1 MPGYR
6 LTAWLRQ
13 LVTLAAVAGV
23 LSLAACGG
31 GSGSPSSMGST
42 NAVALAVLPAAPTVY
57 SGTPDT
63 LTVSGGRGP
72 YSVFSSDQSILTVPT
87 ATDGSFTITPGTVAA
102 DTTVQVTV
110 RDSAGTIVTVPV
122 VVKAALLV
130 NSLTLKADDFHTPEC
145 PNDRILS
152 TSPTDAIGSTWIC
165 SGQTGT
171 VGVRIQNTLGGAF
184 SGRPIE
190 FDVIQGDFQI
200 FTNAAGAPDTFAL
213 TYTVPTDQNGNAVVR
228 IRANPAASQQLVI
241 VQAKDLTSGNFVR
254 GIFVIYQ
261 FLPNGANQLQIVPST
276 LTITGPDNQ
285 TCSSNVSTT
294 FYVFGGKPPYTVS
307 NPAPQFV
314 RLAQSF
320 IPASGG
326 GFTLTTLGGCVSPLT
341 IAVSDSAGHTAT
353 ATLNNNVG
361 TQPPSTAT
369 TPNAIVV
376 TPTTIPNLACGANT
390 NIVATGG
397 GTITQQGTTQTIKP
411 ATSFFVS
418 SSLPNS
424 VTALPP
430 TAAAGSAITL
440 TRTIPPPNNPPTT
453 DIIDGSQGP
462 NATVNV
468 PVFISDGAQSITIEV
483 PVTNSC
489 TGPL

>member
-6 LTAWLRQ
+6 LTAWLR
-13 LVTLAAVAGV
+13 LLMTLAALAGV

-42 NAVALAVLPAAPTVY
+42 NAAALAVLPAAPTVY
-57 SGTPDT
+57 SGTPET

-72 YSVFSSDQSILTVPT
+72 FSVFSSDQSVLAVPS
-87 ATDGSFTITPGTVAA
+87 ATDGSFTITPGTVSA

-110 RDSAGTIVTVPV
+110 RDAAGTIVTVPV

-171 VGVRIQNTLGGAF
+171 VGVRIQNAIGGAL

-200 FTNAAGAPDTFAL
+200 FTNAAGTPDTFAL

-241 VQAKDLTSGNFVR
+241 VQAKDLTSGTFVR

-261 FLPNGANQLQIVPST
+261 FLPNGPNQLQVVPDT
-276 LTITGPDNQ
+276 VTITGPDTL
-285 TCSSNVSTT
+285 TCSANVSNT
-294 FYVFGGKPPYTVS
+294 FYIFGGKPPYTIS

-320 IPASGG
+320 VATSGG
-326 GFTLTTLGGCVSPLT
+326 GFTLTTLGGCVSPVT
-341 IAVSDSAGHTAT
+341 IAISDAAGHTAT
-353 ATLNNNVG
+353 VTLNNNVG
-361 TQPPSTAT
+361 TQAPGTAT
-369 TPNAIVV
+369 IPNPIVV
-376 TPTTIPNLACGANT
+376 TPSTVPTIACGANT
-390 NIVATGG
+390 NVVAVGG
-397 GTITQQGTTQTIKP
+397 GTITQQGTTQTVNP
-411 ATSFFVS
+411 ATQFFVS
-418 SSLPNS
+418 VDRPDI
-424 VTALPP
+424 VTVLSGSPP
-430 TAAAGSAITL
+430 VATTSFAAGSPITIQRSNSGSVDSSKPPL
-440 TRTIPPPNNPPTT
+440 TNL
-453 DIIDGSQGP
+453 
-462 NATVNV
+462 
-468 PVFISDGAQSITIEV
+468 PVSLFISDGAQTLTV
-483 PVTNSC
+483 PVQVANTC
-489 TGPL
+489 PVP